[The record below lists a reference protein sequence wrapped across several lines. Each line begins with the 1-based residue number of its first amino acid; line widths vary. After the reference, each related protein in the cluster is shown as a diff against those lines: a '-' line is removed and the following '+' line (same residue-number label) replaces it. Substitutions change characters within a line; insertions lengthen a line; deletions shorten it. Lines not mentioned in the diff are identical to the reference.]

1 MPFTVEHLSDCSEIV
16 LLDTEGHDKDVTV
29 LVQGDDKVFIR
40 QQDPV
45 SGRVDVIEMNR
56 QMLVGLSQSIFCEDG
71 MYHLEAKDG

>member
-29 LVQGDDKVFIR
+29 WVQGDDRVFIR

-45 SGRVDVIEMNR
+45 SGRVDVIEMNW
-56 QMLVGLSQSIFCEDG
+56 QMLVALSQSIFCEDG
-71 MYHLEAKDG
+71 MYHLEPK